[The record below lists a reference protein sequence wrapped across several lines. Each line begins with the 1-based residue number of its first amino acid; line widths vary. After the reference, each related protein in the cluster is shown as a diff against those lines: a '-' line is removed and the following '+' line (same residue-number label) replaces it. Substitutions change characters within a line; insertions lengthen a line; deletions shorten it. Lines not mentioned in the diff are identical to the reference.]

1 MTDTK
6 ISANWQPENMT
17 IDYVNM
23 RVGFTFGTSAARP
36 DFRCVFTLP
45 IKASGYGQE
54 GIVFNAAV
62 DEADIK
68 ALCLKEN
75 HSLADFEAIRLG
87 LKSFLRGHEVY
98 TVNGNEYRVRREDI
112 LCEIVKRVI
121 KGEKVTKAENRT
133 ESEAA

>member
-6 ISANWQPENMT
+6 ISANRQPENMT
-17 IDYVNM
+17 IDYVDM

-45 IKASGYGQE
+45 IKASGYGQV
-54 GIVFNAAV
+54 GFVLNAAV
-62 DEADIK
+62 DEAEIK

-112 LCEIVKRVI
+112 LTEIMKRVV
-121 KGEKVTKAENRT
+121 KGERVPKSENAP